1 MNSRIDLDYEYYKDG
16 YIYGKPETNE
26 QTLCLKNKQS
36 EAQAL
41 ELTYSHLG
49 RLLKSAKMLAYK
61 LNLTKN
67 NYKLKFKDMIY
78 LI

>member
-1 MNSRIDLDYEYYKDG
+1 MINNMDIEYDYYEEGIIFPQQEINK
-16 YIYGKPETNE
+16 
-26 QTLCLKNKQS
+26 QTLCYKYKQS

-49 RLLKSAKMLAYK
+49 RLLQSAEMLAYK

-67 NYKLKFKDMIY
+67 NYELKFKDMIY